1 MLYSNPSFKTGTSCA
16 DFLLLPF
23 FEHLILARAGG
34 PINAPSTKPMPL
46 PPSPLSTDGSCTPP
60 STSHRRKRT
69 SGSATSAMTGHWG
82 LVRPALALILS
93 VFLSSC
99 ATLASAGQQDGNAP
113 WGTGRPPREFRMWW
127 RDPSNVLDDLEQFS
141 ALYVRAHGC
150 M

>member
-1 MLYSNPSFKTGTSCA
+1 M
-16 DFLLLPF
+16 
-23 FEHLILARAGG
+23 
-34 PINAPSTKPMPL
+34 M
-46 PPSPLSTDGSCTPP
+46 
-60 STSHRRKRT
+60 STSPGR
-69 SGSATSAMTGHWG
+69 HWG